1 MGMRN
6 WQTWFVVGLG
16 MCWFW
21 SRVRDSGAT
30 NDIED
35 SAHIND
41 TEEENPSTVAGGRW
55 DDIENVLA
63 FL

>member
-1 MGMRN
+1 MRD
-6 WQTWFVVGLG
+6 WQTWFVIGLG

-21 SRVRDSGAT
+21 SRFRDSGVT
-30 NDIED
+30 NVIGD